1 MTRHKMSSSKLYKRW
16 AHIKNRCYNQNDI
29 GFKNYGG
36 RGIKMCDSWKD
47 DFLCFCEW
55 ARLSGYSDDLFIDRI
70 DVDGD
75 YCPNN
80 CRWVDRH
87 IQQSN
92 RRKGINNTSGYV
104 GVYFMNN
111 ANTSKKYWAYI
122 KTRTKRISLG
132 CYYTPEEAVVARDKF
147 IIANQL
153 WEHPL
158 QIIKPE

>member
-1 MTRHKMSSSKLYKRW
+1 MKKNKMSNSKLYKRW
-16 AHIKNRCYNQNDI
+16 SRIKDRCHNPHNI

-36 RGIKMCDSWKD
+36 RGIKMCDSWAN
-47 DFLCFCEW
+47 DFRAFYEW
-55 ARLSGYSDDLFIDRI
+55 AMMSGYDESLFIDRI

-75 YCPNN
+75 YCPEN
-80 CRWVDRH
+80 CRWADRY

-92 RRKGINNTSGYV
+92 RRKGYNNTSGYV
-104 GVYFMNN
+104 GVYFMKN

-158 QIIKPE
+158 QVLKP